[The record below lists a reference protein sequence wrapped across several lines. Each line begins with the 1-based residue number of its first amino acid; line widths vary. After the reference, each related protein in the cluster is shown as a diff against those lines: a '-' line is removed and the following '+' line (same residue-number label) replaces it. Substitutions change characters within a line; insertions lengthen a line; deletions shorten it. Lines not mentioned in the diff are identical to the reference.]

1 MPLSPKQRHF
11 LRGLAH
17 SLKPIIII
25 GQQGLTPNVNSEIDQ
40 ALTYHEL
47 IKLRVNAED
56 RIQRR
61 QLIET
66 MVGEANAELVVAIGH
81 IAVLYRPNPKKHR
94 IPLGKA

>member
-17 SLKPIIII
+17 SLKPVIII
-25 GQQGLTPNVNSEIDQ
+25 GQQGLTTNVKNEINE

-66 MVGEANAELVVAIGH
+66 MVGEVNAELVATIGH
-81 IAVLYRPNPKKHR
+81 IAVLYRPNPKKHK
-94 IPLGKA
+94 ISLGKP

>member
-25 GQQGLTPNVNSEIDQ
+25 GQQGLTPNVKNEIDQ

-47 IKLRVNAED
+47 IKLRVNAGD

-61 QLIET
+61 QLIEAI
-66 MVGEANAELVVAIGH
+66 VGEANAELVSTIGH
-81 IAVLYRPNPKKHR
+81 IALLYRPNPKKHR
-94 IPLGKA
+94 IPLGKP